1 MRNKLICL
9 LSIYMIFSSVVS
21 ADEINSSTDWG
32 TLSGAENAWDGQ
44 KIIKPGDYDAV
55 VNELEKRKNAKKIKA
70 NKKAGQALMKGTEAS
85 EHDFLS
91 NFVEQYPLLNLT
103 VPIKTS
109 AGEIPTG
116 HYKVIG
122 VKKNG
127 KVTINLCHA
136 YDVVGKFPAIET
148 EDDFNSEEINFVKIE
163 PVAENV
169 LKLMYGSM
177 KFNAYAYLTY

>member
-1 MRNKLICL
+1 MRKKFICL
-9 LSIYMIFSSVVS
+9 LSIYMIFSLAVS
-21 ADEINSSTDWG
+21 ADEITSSTDWG

-70 NKKAGQALMKGTEAS
+70 DKKAGQALMKGTESS

-91 NFVEQYPLLNLT
+91 NFIEQYPLLNLT

-127 KVTINLCHA
+127 KVIINLCQA
-136 YDVVGKFPAIET
+136 YDVVGKIPAIET
-148 EDDFNSEEINFVKIE
+148 EDDFNAEEINFVKIE
-163 PVAENV
+163 PVTDNV

-177 KFNAYAYLTY
+177 NFNAYTYLNY

>member
-1 MRNKLICL
+1 MRNKFICL
-9 LSIYMIFSSVVS
+9 LFIYMIFSLPIF
-21 ADEINSSTDWG
+21 ANEINSSTDWG
-32 TLSGAENAWDGQ
+32 TLSGVENAWDGQ
-44 KIIKPGDYDAV
+44 KIIKPGDYDEV
-55 VNELEKRKNAKKIKA
+55 VKELEKRKNSKKIKA
-70 NKKAGQALMKGTEAS
+70 DRKAGQALMKGTESS

-103 VPIKTS
+103 VPVKTS

-116 HYKVIG
+116 HYKVVG

-127 KVTINLCHA
+127 KITINLCQA
-136 YDVVGKFPAIET
+136 YNVVGKFSAIET

-163 PVAENV
+163 PVTNNV

-177 KFNAYAYLTY
+177 KFNAYAYLQY